1 VPFRIVLQIIESSL
15 RCSRDMH
22 VTRLR
27 IGWHGANPL
36 SQN

>member
-1 VPFRIVLQIIESSL
+1 MFESSL

-27 IGWHGANPL
+27 IASRIAHLL